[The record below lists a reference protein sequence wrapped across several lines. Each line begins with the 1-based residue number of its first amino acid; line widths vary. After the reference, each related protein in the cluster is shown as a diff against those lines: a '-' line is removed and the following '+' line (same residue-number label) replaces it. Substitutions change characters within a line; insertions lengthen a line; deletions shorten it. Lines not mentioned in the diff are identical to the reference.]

1 VDGASLDSGTETTR
15 CLRDFLTE
23 GPTTAPEV
31 SSSKSRGEP
40 PDDLVTPDVEKAPD
54 DTGSK
59 SRGELYRHMVT
70 PNVNS
75 LRNETLRM

>member
-1 VDGASLDSGTETTR
+1 LDSGTETTR

-40 PDDLVTPDVEKAPD
+40 RDDLVTPDVI
-54 DTGSK
+54 
-59 SRGELYRHMVT
+59 
-70 PNVNS
+70 S
-75 LRNETLRM
+75 LWDETLRM